1 MIARPENQNAVPPE
15 FVPLDRID
23 PGAIETLLDS
33 AFGEGRH
40 ARTAYR
46 IREGALA
53 VPSLSFAALSDEGEL
68 VGSIQCWPVQ
78 LRGPERSEPMVMIGP
93 IAVDPG
99 FQNIGI
105 GRAML
110 RHVLSLTDASG
121 QPDMRTQMLI
131 GDPGYYAPFGFSAEQ
146 TGGWH
151 LPGPVERHRLLARG
165 ATLTLAS
172 GALEARPLPA
182 PRSGLRSAAT
192 LA

>member
-1 MIARPENQNAVPPE
+1 MPPE

-33 AFGEGRH
+33 AFGDDRH

-53 VPSLSFAALSDEGEL
+53 VPTLSFAALSDDGEL

-78 LRGPERSEPMVMIGP
+78 LREGDLRAPMVMIGP
-93 IAVDPG
+93 IAVDPAH
-99 FQNIGI
+99 QNIGI

-110 RHVLSLTDASG
+110 AHVLSLTDESEAE
-121 QPDMRTQMLI
+121 DMKTQMLI
-131 GDPGYYAPFGFSAEQ
+131 GDPGYYAPFGFSADQ
-146 TGGWH
+146 TGGWR

-165 ATLTLAS
+165 AMLGLST
-172 GALEARPLPA
+172 GELEARPLPA